1 MKNTI
6 KSRKGV
12 TLTELVV
19 VLAVVVIAAG
29 MVVTFSSMMHGA
41 QGISNERYEALQD
54 VRTAEALIEGF
65 ILNNTEEGYY
75 VKWEQVKQVIDEDTV
90 IITVP
95 SMSSLDFY
103 KSEIN
108 DPNIANSEDH
118 KFVSLA
124 NSGAFVMTGKEVI
137 FFEHITSIKF
147 DVVCGK
153 LDVYVDNNNR
163 TIVVNPDSSNPIFY
177 SPAVADILYYCT
189 ITYEVAKTPYTYT
202 FCVNPYVGEGVN

>member
-65 ILNNTEEGYY
+65 ILNNTQEGYY
-75 VKWEQVKQVIDEDTV
+75 LEWIEVENIENGIVSYPSELSLNFCKSNDDDFSTTED
-90 IITVP
+90 
-95 SMSSLDFY
+95 
-103 KSEIN
+103 N
-108 DPNIANSEDH
+108 DRR
-118 KFVSLA
+118 FVRLS
-124 NSGAFVMTGKEVI
+124 NMGAFVMTGKEVI
-137 FFEHITSIKF
+137 FFEHITSITF
-147 DVVCGK
+147 DMECLTPGA
-153 LDVYVDNNNR
+153 D
-163 TIVVNPDSSNPIFY
+163 FY
-177 SPAVADILYYCT
+177 STQTEKEKIITTYHPNTCDILYYCT
-189 ITYEVAKTPYTYT
+189 ITYKVADTTTYTYT

>member
-65 ILNNTEEGYY
+65 ILNNTEEGNF
-75 VKWEQVKQVIDEDTV
+75 VEWDVSK
-90 IITVP
+90 
-95 SMSSLDFY
+95 SSDDAIRFY
-103 KSEIN
+103 NYSDQN
-108 DPNIANSEDH
+108 NPAQ
-118 KFVSLA
+118 KFVMLR
-124 NSGAFVMTGKEVI
+124 NNAFVMTDKEVV
-137 FFEHITSIKF
+137 FFEHIKSIDFK
-147 DVVCGK
+147 VVCEKYDESEKGYQWFFNG
-153 LDVYVDNNNR
+153 LDETKIHYK
-163 TIVVNPDSSNPIFY
+163 SNY
-177 SPAVADILYYCT
+177 YDILYYCT
-189 ITYEVAKTPYTYT
+189 ITYEVADTPYTYT

>member
-65 ILNNTEEGYY
+65 ILNNTEEGCY
-75 VKWEQVKQVIDEDTV
+75 VEGSINGKFNTLTFHTFDGSIDPENLV
-90 IITVP
+90 
-95 SMSSLDFY
+95 S
-103 KSEIN
+103 
-108 DPNIANSEDH
+108 PNP
-118 KFVSLA
+118 KFVKLF
-124 NSGAFVMTGKEVI
+124 NGAFVMTGNEVI
-137 FFEHITSIKF
+137 FFEHIKSIEF
-147 DVVCGK
+147 NIACQNEPNDGECF
-153 LDVYVDNNNR
+153 L
-163 TIVVNPDSSNPIFY
+163 SSSYPGSIFY
-177 SPAVADILYYCT
+177 ESTICDILYYCT

>member
-65 ILNNTEEGYY
+65 IENNTREGYY
-75 VKWEQVKQVIDEDTV
+75 VKWIDSENK
-90 IITVP
+90 
-95 SMSSLDFY
+95 MNSLDFY
-103 KSEIN
+103 KSGS
-108 DPNIANSEDH
+108 DANFETDDDDH
-118 KFVSLA
+118 KFVQLG
-124 NSGAFVMTGKEVI
+124 NMGAFIMTDKEVM
-137 FFEHITSIKF
+137 FFEHIKSITYEVK
-147 DVVCGK
+147 CEK
-153 LDVYVDNNNR
+153 
-163 TIVVNPDSSNPIFY
+163 PDGSVEKPDGTKITFY
-177 SPAVADILYYCT
+177 TPKTCDILYYCT

>member
-65 ILNNTEEGYY
+65 IENNADKTPIIPEETTVGGNKLYF
-75 VKWEQVKQVIDEDTV
+75 EDKCV
-90 IITVP
+90 
-95 SMSSLDFY
+95 F
-103 KSEIN
+103 
-108 DPNIANSEDH
+108 
-118 KFVSLA
+118 LA
-124 NSGAFVMTGKEVI
+124 NGGAFVMTDREVI
-137 FFEHITSIKF
+137 FFEHVTRIDFSIESTSF
-147 DVVCGK
+147 D
-153 LDVYVDNNNR
+153 
-163 TIVVNPDSSNPIFY
+163 T
-177 SPAVADILYYCT
+177 LYYCT

>member
-75 VKWEQVKQVIDEDTV
+75 VKWEQVKEENGE
-90 IITVP
+90 IIVP
-95 SMSSLDFY
+95 STDRLDFY
-103 KSEIN
+103 MATDSATISKGDN
-108 DPNIANSEDH
+108 RYVFLKGNKGNNI
-118 KFVSLA
+118 
-124 NSGAFVMTGKEVI
+124 FVMTDKDVM
-137 FFEHITSIKF
+137 FFEHITSIEF
-147 DVVCGK
+147 WVECGK
-153 LDVYVDNNNR
+153 LDIYVNNNSK
-163 TIVVNPDSSNPIFY
+163 TIVEDPDSNNPIFY
-177 SPAVADILYYCT
+177 SPASADILYYCT
-189 ITYEVAKTPYTYT
+189 ITYEVAGTPYTYT